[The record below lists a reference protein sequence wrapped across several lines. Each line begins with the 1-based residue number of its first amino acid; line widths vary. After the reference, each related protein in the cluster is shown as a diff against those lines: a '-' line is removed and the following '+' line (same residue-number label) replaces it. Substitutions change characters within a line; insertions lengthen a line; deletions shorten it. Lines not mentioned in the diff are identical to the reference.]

1 MSFLQEARLQFH
13 FIAELLALS
22 QVVVRRSSS
31 LWSMPSLPLAETLFI
46 GAACTRHE
54 LLTRYPTS
62 YSPIRA
68 CFEVY
73 FLVEVLLG
81 LLVHRLY
88 FFTNGWKLRRD

>member
-46 GAACTRHE
+46 GAGPH
-54 LLTRYPTS
+54 
-62 YSPIRA
+62 
-68 CFEVY
+68 
-73 FLVEVLLG
+73 VLG
-81 LLVHRLY
+81 M
-88 FFTNGWKLRRD
+88 NC